1 MGLELHISEGSRG
14 RWTCSLGDHRCDTH
28 ADLGA
33 AVRHMQVARAE
44 IEDTELWIHFR
55 DGTTEQEPVLPP
67 LLDT

>member
-1 MGLELHISEGSRG
+1 M
-14 RWTCSLGDHRCDTH
+14 
-28 ADLGA
+28 
-33 AVRHMQVARAE
+33 RHMQVASAE